1 MTQPLISKFNLKY
14 ILKSMPSYKQEGLLY
29 HYLFCIKFPIYNTL
43 ETTQMSITGR
53 LEEHYATTEKL
64 RYMTMSF

>member
-1 MTQPLISKFNLKY
+1 
-14 ILKSMPSYKQEGLLY
+14 MPSYKQEGLLY